1 MNESP
6 SRLNAIMRPALLS
19 LLVVLAGCDVLDDPK
34 VDDAIDK
41 AGNAFDKA
49 EKGAR
54 KGYGKAERE
63 VRRGAAKA
71 GREAKRGYAKAEA
84 GARRGYAKAE
94 AGVREGA
101 DKAGDALGRAG
112 SKAMEGYDRAKD
124 RVTAIDWV
132 QAFDA
137 TKDGLAQAG
146 DALKP
151 DDGPAPAD
159 AWWTRGPEAI
169 SCTKMRCTVAP
180 WFVSAARSN
189 PTRLMGDVEILT
201 APDDSGWL
209 LHDVKT
215 DTAAHAMGF
224 RAGDVVRT
232 VDGHPLTDGLDRLEV
247 LAALRSKSEVRA
259 TFVRAGESKPV
270 TLTVVFEAD

>member
-1 MNESP
+1 MNERP
-6 SRLNAIMRPALLS
+6 LRLNYAMRSVLLCGVIS
-19 LLVVLAGCDVLDDPK
+19 LVGCDVFDDPK

-41 AGNAFDKA
+41 AEDALDKA
-49 EKGAR
+49 GKGAR
-54 KGYGKAERE
+54 KGYDKAERE

-71 GREAKRGYAKAEA
+71 GREAKRGYAKAER

-94 AGVREGA
+94 AGVRKGA
-101 DKAGDALGRAG
+101 DKAGDALEHAGERA
-112 SKAMEGYDRAKD
+112 KDGYDRARD

-146 DALKP
+146 DALTP

-159 AWWTRGPEAI
+159 AWWTRGPEAV
-169 SCTKMRCTVAP
+169 SCKKMRCTVAP

-189 PTRLMGDVEILT
+189 PTRLMGDVKILT
-201 APDDSGWL
+201 AHDDSGWL
-209 LHDVKT
+209 LDDVKRG
-215 DTAAHAMGF
+215 TAAYAMGF

-232 VDGHPLTDGLDRLEV
+232 VDGHPLTDGLARLEV
-247 LAALRSKSEVRA
+247 LAALRSKPEVTT

-270 TLTVVFEAD
+270 TLTVVFEST